1 MQGEGAMV
9 VSLVFMLVPL
19 IVFAIGNGFI
29 AGRLKRSVP
38 LWVILSIIPVIGHF
52 FAIYVFYVVVVHVID
67 RLKEISQNTSVGTV
81 SREGAS

>member
-19 IVFAIGNGFI
+19 IVFAIGNGFV
-29 AGRLKRSVP
+29 ASRLKRSVP

-67 RLKEISQNTSVGTV
+67 RLREISENT
-81 SREGAS
+81 RPGAAA